1 MSIAMAERAQPEAQT
16 VTIGAFVVKAA
27 TGLMMVAAAF
37 IVLFKLGAIL
47 TPNVEAVVL
56 LFVN

>member
-1 MSIAMAERAQPEAQT
+1 MSIAMAEQPRSEAQT

-27 TGLMMVAAAF
+27 TGLMMVAATS

-47 TPNVEAVVL
+47 TPNSEAVVR

>member
-1 MSIAMAERAQPEAQT
+1 MSIAMAERPRSATQT

-27 TGLMMVAAAF
+27 TGLMIVAAAS

-47 TPNVEAVVL
+47 TPNAEAVVR